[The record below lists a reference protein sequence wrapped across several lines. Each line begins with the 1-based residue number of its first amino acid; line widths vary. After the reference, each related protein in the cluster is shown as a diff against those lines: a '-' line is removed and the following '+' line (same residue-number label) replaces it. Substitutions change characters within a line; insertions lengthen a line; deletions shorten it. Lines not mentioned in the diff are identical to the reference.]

1 MIFTKVATYIAALMC
16 VLGVL
21 RMAMV
26 LAFGSDPEMM
36 KAYVGGKSPGH
47 YIDQA
52 TVVIFYGLVV
62 GVLTEISRS
71 IARLNSKSVSDQRN
85 QVEGGE

>member
-1 MIFTKVATYIAALMC
+1 MFFTKIATYIAALMC

-21 RMAMV
+21 RIAMA

-36 KAYVGGKSPGH
+36 AAYVGGKSPGH
-47 YIDQA
+47 VINQA
-52 TVVIFYGLVV
+52 TLVVFYGLVV

-71 IARLNSKSVSDQRN
+71 IARMNTNLETEYEEYD
-85 QVEGGE
+85 EGEE